1 MRAFPFR
8 ILGLDVN
15 LRVRSKSKVNLRVR
29 SKFKGLDQ
37 ELWVQA
43 LFSFC
48 RHCLNKSQ
56 TRLSSARN

>member
-15 LRVRSKSKVNLRVR
+15 QRVRSKSKVNLRVR
-29 SKFKGLDQ
+29 FKCKGLDQ
-37 ELWVQA
+37 ERWVQA

-56 TRLSSARN
+56 IRLLSAKN